1 MKTVFTI
8 AKKEYELALHSIS
21 TYIVYI
27 LFLVIIGIIFSN
39 MVFKIARAELRFL
52 FEVIHI
58 VFLFYIPAITMGS
71 IAKERQTGTL
81 ELLSTLPIKLS
92 SIVWGKFLSA
102 LFQIITIIILSLVF
116 FGIIVI
122 FGEGIDYGAIICGYI
137 GLILAGLAYASIGVF
152 ASSFPSNQ
160 ILAFVLALLISAV
173 FYLLKFLLPLLPFGL
188 VPIVQ
193 YFSFDYHLSSFLKG
207 VIDTR
212 DILFF
217 LAVTVIF
224 ALLAQFNLQSKN
236 LMQEK

>member
-92 SIVWGKFLSA
+92 SIVWGKILSA

>member
-1 MKTVFTI
+1 MKTVWTI
-8 AKKEYELALHSIS
+8 AKKEYELALRSIS

-27 LFLVIIGIIFSN
+27 LFLVIIGLIFSN
-39 MVFKIARAELRFL
+39 IVFKIARAELRFL
-52 FEVIHI
+52 FEIMHI
-58 VFLFYIPAITMGS
+58 IFLFYIPAITMGS
-71 IAKERQTGTL
+71 IAKERQTGTF

-92 SIVWGKFLSA
+92 SIVWGKILSA
-102 LFQIITIIILSLVF
+102 LLQIITIIILSLVF
-116 FGIIVI
+116 FGIIIV

-160 ILAFVLALLISAV
+160 ILAFVLALLISAI
-173 FYLLKFLLPLLPFGL
+173 FYLVKFILPLLPFSL

-217 LAVTVIF
+217 LALTVIF

-236 LMQEK
+236 LMQER

>member
-92 SIVWGKFLSA
+92 SIVWGKILSA

-207 VIDTR
+207 LIDSR

>member
-1 MKTVFTI
+1 
-8 AKKEYELALHSIS
+8 
-21 TYIVYI
+21 
-27 LFLVIIGIIFSN
+27 
-39 MVFKIARAELRFL
+39 
-52 FEVIHI
+52 
-58 VFLFYIPAITMGS
+58 MGS
-71 IAKERQTGTL
+71 IAKERQTGTF

-92 SIVWGKFLSA
+92 SIVWGKILSA
-102 LFQIITIIILSLVF
+102 LLQIITIIILSLVF
-116 FGIIVI
+116 FGIIIV

-160 ILAFVLALLISAV
+160 ILAFVLALLISAI
-173 FYLLKFLLPLLPFGL
+173 FYLVKFILPLLPFSL

-217 LAVTVIF
+217 LALTVIF

-236 LMQEK
+236 LMQER

>member
-92 SIVWGKFLSA
+92 SIVWGKILSA

-137 GLILAGLAYASIGVF
+137 GLILAGLAYAS
-152 ASSFPSNQ
+152 
-160 ILAFVLALLISAV
+160 
-173 FYLLKFLLPLLPFGL
+173 
-188 VPIVQ
+188 
-193 YFSFDYHLSSFLKG
+193 
-207 VIDTR
+207 
-212 DILFF
+212 
-217 LAVTVIF
+217 
-224 ALLAQFNLQSKN
+224 
-236 LMQEK
+236 

>member
-1 MKTVFTI
+1 MKTVWTI
-8 AKKEYELALHSIS
+8 AKKEYELALRSIS

-27 LFLVIIGIIFSN
+27 LFLVIIGLIFSN

-52 FEVIHI
+52 FEIMHI
-58 VFLFYIPAITMGS
+58 IFLFYIPAITMGS
-71 IAKERQTGTL
+71 IAKERQTGTF

-92 SIVWGKFLSA
+92 SIVWGKILSA
-102 LFQIITIIILSLVF
+102 LLQIITIIILSLVF
-116 FGIIVI
+116 FGIIIV

-160 ILAFVLALLISAV
+160 ILAFVLALLISPI
-173 FYLLKFLLPLLPFGL
+173 FYLVKFILPLLPFSL

-217 LAVTVIF
+217 LALTVIF

-236 LMQEK
+236 LMQER

>member
-39 MVFKIARAELRFL
+39 MAFKIARAELRFL

-58 VFLFYIPAITMGS
+58 IFLFYIPAITMGS

-92 SIVWGKFLSA
+92 SIVWGKILSA

-160 ILAFVLALLISAV
+160 ILAFVLALLFSAV

>member
-39 MVFKIARAELRFL
+39 MAFKIARAELRFL

-58 VFLFYIPAITMGS
+58 IFLFYIPAITMGS

-92 SIVWGKFLSA
+92 SIVWGKILSA

>member
-21 TYIVYI
+21 TYIVFI

-92 SIVWGKFLSA
+92 SIVWGKILSA

>member
-52 FEVIHI
+52 FEIIHI
-58 VFLFYIPAITMGS
+58 VFFFYIPAITMGS

-92 SIVWGKFLSA
+92 SIVWGKILSA

-160 ILAFVLALLISAV
+160 ILAFVLALLFSAV
-173 FYLLKFLLPLLPFGL
+173 FYLLKFLLQLLPFGL

>member
-92 SIVWGKFLSA
+92 SIVWGKILSA

-217 LAVTVIF
+217 LAVTVI
-224 ALLAQFNLQSKN
+224 
-236 LMQEK
+236 